1 MKNTFFFLLI
11 ITLFS
16 NAFMSCEKEN
26 ENEDYKTYNVA
37 TPVTMTLSELRSSVK
52 ILPPQKTTKS
62 GKIYVYEEFI
72 FINDEEK
79 GIHIIDNT
87 IPSAPKKIS
96 FLKILGNTDIAVK
109 DQMLFADSYT
119 DLVVFDISDIRK
131 IVEKN
136 RLNNVF
142 PHYYPAFPTIGNDI
156 PTYYDYQN
164 ITSDKI
170 VVDWNIKQEKRKPQN
185 VDITGGGVVWFDTA
199 TSSEGATGKGGSLAR
214 FMIVEDYLYA
224 VDNQKI
230 NIFNIQ
236 NLSVP
241 TKVKEQIVGWGIETI
256 FNRNDYLYLGS
267 TNGMYIYDIK
277 SLGNPVFVSRIA
289 HINACDPVVV
299 DEKYAYVTLRSG
311 NLCGATNSVL
321 EVIDITNKANPVKI
335 TSYILE
341 NPYGLGIKGQM
352 LFVCDGTAG
361 LKVFNK
367 TDVLN
372 LQLTNQFKNINPFD
386 VIPLDDKLLL
396 IGQNTLFQYKYV
408 QNNIELLSTFSLE

>member
-1 MKNTFFFLLI
+1 MKNTFCFLLM
-11 ITLFS
+11 ITSFS
-16 NAFMSCEKEN
+16 LAFMSCE
-26 ENEDYKTYNVA
+26 NEDYEIYNVA

-52 ILPPQKTTKS
+52 ILPPQKILKS
-62 GKIYVYEEFI
+62 GKIYVYEEFV

-87 IPSAPKKIS
+87 VPTAPKKIS
-96 FLKILGNTDIAVK
+96 FLKILGNTDISIK
-109 DQMLFADSYT
+109 DNMLFADSFT
-119 DLVVFDISDIRK
+119 DLVVFDISDIRQ

-142 PHYYPAFPTIGNDI
+142 PQYNVYPTIDNNL
-156 PTYYDYQN
+156 PTQYNYQN
-164 ITSDKI
+164 ITADKI
-170 VVDWNIKQEKRKPQN
+170 IVDWNIKQEKRKPQN
-185 VDITGGGVVWFDTA
+185 YDMLGGGVIMFNT
-199 TSSEGATGKGGSLAR
+199 TSSEGAVGKGGSLAR

-224 VDNQKI
+224 VDYQKI

-241 TKVKEQIVGWGIETI
+241 TKVKEQYIGWGIETI
-256 FNRNDYLYLGS
+256 FNRNEYLYLGS

-277 SLGNPVFVSRIA
+277 SLENPVFTSRIA

-311 NLCGATNSVL
+311 NLCGAAESVL

-335 TSYILE
+335 TSYIME
-341 NPYGLGIKGQM
+341 NPYGLGIKDQM

-367 TDVLN
+367 TNTLN
-372 LQLTNQFKNINPFD
+372 LQLTNQFKNINTFD
-386 VIPLDDKLLL
+386 VIPLENKLLL
-396 IGQNTLFQYKYV
+396 VGQNTLFQYKYV
-408 QNNIELLSTFSLE
+408 ENNIQLLSTFLLE

>member
-1 MKNTFFFLLI
+1 MKTTFYFLLI
-11 ITLFS
+11 ITSFS
-16 NAFMSCEKEN
+16 LAFMSCE
-26 ENEDYKTYNVA
+26 NEDYETYNVVS
-37 TPVTMTLSELRSSVK
+37 PVTLSLSELRSSVK
-52 ILPPQKTTKS
+52 ILPPQKTIES

-72 FINDEEK
+72 FINDVEK

-87 IPSAPKKIS
+87 VPTAPKKIS

-109 DQMLFADSYT
+109 DQMLFADSFT

-131 IVEKN
+131 IVAKN

-142 PHYYPAFPTIGNDI
+142 PHYAIYPTIDNNL
-156 PTYYDYQN
+156 PVQYENQN
-164 ITSDKI
+164 VSPDKI
-170 VVDWNIKQEKRKPQN
+170 IVDWKITQEKRKPQN
-185 VDITGGGVVWFDTA
+185 IDISSGGVIMFSTA
-199 TSSEGATGKGGSLAR
+199 SSEGSVGKGGSLAR

-236 NLSVP
+236 NLAAP
-241 TKVKEQIVGWGIETI
+241 TKIKEHYVGWGIETI
-256 FNRNDYLYLGS
+256 FNRNEYLYLGS

-277 SLGNPVFVSRIA
+277 SLENPILKSRIA

-311 NLCGATNSVL
+311 NLCGAAESVL
-321 EVIDITNKANPVKI
+321 EVIDITNKSNPVKI
-335 TSYILE
+335 KSYTME
-341 NPYGLGIKGQM
+341 NPYGLGIKDQM

-372 LQLTNQFKNINPFD
+372 LQITNQFKNINTFD

-396 IGQNTLFQYKYV
+396 VGQNTLFQYKYV
-408 QNNIELLSTFSLE
+408 QNNIELMSTFFLE

>member
-1 MKNTFFFLLI
+1 MKNTLYFLLI
-11 ITLFS
+11 ITFFS
-16 NAFMSCEKEN
+16 MTFMSCENGDEN
-26 ENEDYKTYNVA
+26 YETYNIA
-37 TPVTMTLSELRSSVK
+37 TPVTMSLSELRSSVK
-52 ILPPQKTTKS
+52 ILPPQKTAKS
-62 GKIYVYEEFI
+62 GKIYVYDNFI
-72 FINDEEK
+72 FINDQEN

-87 IPSAPKKIS
+87 IPTAPKKIS

-109 DQMLFADSYT
+109 DQMLFADSFT
-119 DLVVFDISDIRK
+119 DLVVFDISDIRN
-131 IVEKN
+131 IVEKK

-142 PHYYPAFPTIGNDI
+142 PQHIIYPTIDNNL
-156 PTYYDYQN
+156 PLLYDYPN
-164 ITSDKI
+164 YNADKI
-170 VVDWNIKQEKRKPQN
+170 IVGWSIKKEKRKPQN
-185 VDITGGGVVWFDTA
+185 IDYLSSSGGIMFNA
-199 TSSEGATGKGGSLAR
+199 ASSESTTGQGGSLAR

-241 TKVKEQIVGWGIETI
+241 TKVKEQNVGWGIETI
-256 FNRNDYLYLGS
+256 FNKNDYLYIGS

-277 SLGNPVFVSRIA
+277 SLENPVFASRIA

-311 NLCGATNSVL
+311 NFCGGTNNVL
-321 EVIDITNKANPVKI
+321 EIIDITNKVNPVK
-335 TSYILE
+335 TASFVLE
-341 NPYGLGIKGQM
+341 NPYGLGIKDQM
-352 LFVCDGTAG
+352 LFICDGSAG

-367 TDVLN
+367 TDVFN

-396 IGQNTLFQYKYV
+396 VGQNTLFQYKYK
-408 QNNIELLSTFSLE
+408 QNDIELISTFMLE

>member
-1 MKNTFFFLLI
+1 MKTTFYFLLM
-11 ITLFS
+11 ITSFS
-16 NAFMSCEKEN
+16 LAFMSCE
-26 ENEDYKTYNVA
+26 NEDYETYNVV
-37 TPVTMTLSELRSSVK
+37 TPVTLSLSELRSSVK
-52 ILPPQKTTKS
+52 ILPPQKTIES

-72 FINDEEK
+72 FINDVEK

-87 IPSAPKKIS
+87 VPTAPKKIS

-109 DQMLFADSYT
+109 DQMLFADSFT

-142 PHYYPAFPTIGNDI
+142 PHYAIYPTIDNNL
-156 PTYYDYQN
+156 PVQYENQN
-164 ITSDKI
+164 VSPDKI
-170 VVDWNIKQEKRKPQN
+170 IVDWKITQEKRKSQN
-185 VDITGGGVVWFDTA
+185 MDISGGGVVMFSTA
-199 TSSEGATGKGGSLAR
+199 SSEGAVGKGGSLAR

-241 TKVKEQIVGWGIETI
+241 TKIKEQHIGWGIETI
-256 FNRNDYLYLGS
+256 FNRNEYLYIGS

-277 SLGNPVFVSRIA
+277 SLENPVLKSRIA

-311 NLCGATNSVL
+311 NLCGAAESVL
-321 EVIDITNKANPVKI
+321 EIIDITNKANPIK
-335 TSYILE
+335 TKSYTME
-341 NPYGLGIKGQM
+341 NPYGLGIKDQM

-367 TDVLN
+367 SDVLN
-372 LQLTNQFKNINPFD
+372 LQITNQFKNINTFD

-396 IGQNTLFQYKYV
+396 VGQNTLFQYKYV
-408 QNNIELLSTFSLE
+408 QNNIELISTFLLE

>member
-1 MKNTFFFLLI
+1 MKTTFYFLLM
-11 ITLFS
+11 ITSFS
-16 NAFMSCEKEN
+16 LAFMSCE
-26 ENEDYKTYNVA
+26 NEDYETYNVV
-37 TPVTMTLSELRSSVK
+37 TPVTLSLSELRSSVK
-52 ILPPQKTTKS
+52 ILPPQKTIES

-72 FINDEEK
+72 FINDVEK

-87 IPSAPKKIS
+87 VPTAPKKIS

-109 DQMLFADSYT
+109 DQMLFADSFT

-142 PHYYPAFPTIGNDI
+142 PHYAIYPTMDNNLPVQYEN
-156 PTYYDYQN
+156 QN
-164 ITSDKI
+164 VSPDKI
-170 VVDWNIKQEKRKPQN
+170 IVDWKITQEKRKSQN
-185 VDITGGGVVWFDTA
+185 MDISGGGVVMFSTA
-199 TSSEGATGKGGSLAR
+199 SSEGAVGKGGSLAR

-241 TKVKEQIVGWGIETI
+241 TKIKEQHIGWGIETI
-256 FNRNDYLYLGS
+256 FNRNEYLYIGS

-277 SLGNPVFVSRIA
+277 SLENPVLKSRIA

-311 NLCGATNSVL
+311 NLCGAAESVL
-321 EVIDITNKANPVKI
+321 EIIDITNKANPIK
-335 TSYILE
+335 TKSYTME
-341 NPYGLGIKGQM
+341 NPYGLGIKDQM

-367 TDVLN
+367 SDVLN
-372 LQLTNQFKNINPFD
+372 LQITNQFKNINTFD

-396 IGQNTLFQYKYV
+396 VGQNTLFQYKYV
-408 QNNIELLSTFSLE
+408 QNNIELISTFLLE

>member
-1 MKNTFFFLLI
+1 MKNTLYFLLML
-11 ITLFS
+11 TSFLLT
-16 NAFMSCEKEN
+16 FMSCE
-26 ENEDYKTYNVA
+26 NEDYEIYNVV

-52 ILPPQKTTKS
+52 ILPPQNTDKS

-72 FINDEEK
+72 FINDVEK

-87 IPSAPKKIS
+87 IPTAPKKIS

-109 DQMLFADSYT
+109 DEMLFADSYS

-136 RLNNVF
+136 RLNDVF
-142 PHYYPAFPTIGNDI
+142 PLYYPAYPTVENDNPI
-156 PTYYDYQN
+156 YYDYQN
-164 ITSDKI
+164 ITADKI
-170 VVDWNIKQEKRKPQN
+170 IVDWTVKQEKRKPQN
-185 VDITGGGVVWFDTA
+185 YDILIDRGGIMVNA
-199 TSSEGATGKGGSLAR
+199 TSSEGAVGKGGSLAR
-214 FMIVEDYLYA
+214 FMIVEDFLYA

-241 TKVKEQIVGWGIETI
+241 KKINEQYVGWGIETI
-256 FNRNDYLYLGS
+256 FNRNEYLYLGS

-277 SLGNPVFVSRIA
+277 SLENPVFVSRIA

-311 NLCGATNSVL
+311 NLCGASESVL
-321 EVIDITNKANPVKI
+321 EIIDITNKAKPVKI
-335 TSYILE
+335 KSYIME
-341 NPYGLGIKGQM
+341 NPYGLGIKDQM
-352 LFVCDGTAG
+352 LFICDGTAG
-361 LKVFNK
+361 LKVFNR
-367 TDVLN
+367 TDVLD
-372 LQLTNQFKNINPFD
+372 LQMTNQFKNINPFD

-396 IGQNTLFQYKYV
+396 VGENKLFQYKYV
-408 QNNIELLSTFSLE
+408 QNNIELISTFLLE

>member
-1 MKNTFFFLLI
+1 MKTTFYFLLM
-11 ITLFS
+11 ITSFS
-16 NAFMSCEKEN
+16 LAFMSCE
-26 ENEDYKTYNVA
+26 NEDYEIYNVV

-52 ILPPQKTTKS
+52 ILPPQKINKS
-62 GKIYVYEEFI
+62 GKIYVYEEFV

-87 IPSAPKKIS
+87 IPTAPKKIS

-109 DQMLFADSYT
+109 DQMLFADSFT

-142 PHYYPAFPTIGNDI
+142 PQYTIYPTIDNNL
-156 PTYYDYQN
+156 PTQYNYQN
-164 ITSDKI
+164 ITVDKI
-170 VVDWNIKQEKRKPQN
+170 IVDWNIKQEKRKPQN
-185 VDITGGGVVWFDTA
+185 YDMLIANGGIMFNT
-199 TSSEGATGKGGSLAR
+199 TSSEGAVGKGGSLAR

-241 TKVKEQIVGWGIETI
+241 TKIKEQNVGWSIETI
-256 FNRNDYLYLGS
+256 FNRNEYLYIGS

-277 SLGNPVFVSRIA
+277 SLENPVFTSRIA

-311 NLCGATNSVL
+311 NICGVTESVL
-321 EVIDITNKANPVKI
+321 EIIDITNKANPVKI
-335 TSYILE
+335 KSYTME
-341 NPYGLGIKGQM
+341 NPYGLGIKDQM
-352 LFVCDGTAG
+352 LFICDGTAG

-367 TDVLN
+367 TNVLD
-372 LQLTNQFKNINPFD
+372 LQITNQFKNINPFD

-396 IGQNTLFQYKYV
+396 VGQNTLFQYKYV
-408 QNNIELLSTFSLE
+408 QNNIELLSTFLLE

>member
-1 MKNTFFFLLI
+1 MKNTFYFLLMMI
-11 ITLFS
+11 SFS
-16 NAFMSCEKEN
+16 SAFMSCE
-26 ENEDYKTYNVA
+26 NEDYETYNVV

-52 ILPPQKTTKS
+52 ILPPQKTINS

-87 IPSAPKKIS
+87 VPTAPKKIS

-109 DQMLFADSYT
+109 DQMLFADSFT
-119 DLVVFDISDIRK
+119 DLVVFDISNIRK

-142 PHYYPAFPTIGNDI
+142 PHYTVYPTIDNNLPI
-156 PTYYDYQN
+156 HYDYQN
-164 ITSDKI
+164 STSDKI
-170 VVDWNIKQEKRKPQN
+170 IDDWDIKQEKRKTQES
-185 VDITGGGVVWFDTA
+185 DINGGVYYNSV
-199 TSSEGATGKGGSLAR
+199 SSEGSVTGKGGSLAR
-214 FMIVEDYLYA
+214 FMIVENYLYA
-224 VDNQKI
+224 VDKNKI

-236 NLSVP
+236 NLSAP
-241 TKVKEQIVGWGIETI
+241 TKIKEQNVGWGIETI
-256 FNRNDYLYLGS
+256 FNRNEYLYLGS

-277 SLGNPVFVSRIA
+277 SLENPVFTSRIA

-311 NLCGATNSVL
+311 NLCGAAESVL
-321 EVIDITNKANPVKI
+321 EIIDITNKSNPVKI
-335 TSYILE
+335 KSYTMA
-341 NPYGLGIKGQM
+341 NPYGLGIKDQM
-352 LFVCDGTAG
+352 LFICDGTAG

-367 TDVLN
+367 SNILD
-372 LQLTNQFKNINPFD
+372 LQITNQFKNINTFD

-396 IGQNTLFQYKYV
+396 VGQNTLFQYKYV
-408 QNNIELLSTFSLE
+408 QNNIELLSTFLLDK

>member
-1 MKNTFFFLLI
+1 MKSTFYFLLM
-11 ITLFS
+11 ITCFS
-16 NAFMSCEKEN
+16 LAFMSCD
-26 ENEDYKTYNVA
+26 NEDYETYNVV

-52 ILPPQKTTKS
+52 ILPPQKTIKS

-87 IPSAPKKIS
+87 IPTAPKKIS
-96 FLKILGNTDIAVK
+96 FLKILGNTDIAIK
-109 DQMLFADSYT
+109 DQMLFADSFT

-131 IVEKN
+131 IVEKK

-142 PHYYPAFPTIGNDI
+142 PQYTIYPTIDNNL
-156 PTYYDYQN
+156 PVEYNYQN
-164 ITSDKI
+164 ISSDKI
-170 VVDWNIKQEKRKPQN
+170 IVDWNIKKEKRKPQN
-185 VDITGGGVVWFDTA
+185 KDLLGGGVIMFNTA
-199 TSSEGATGKGGSLAR
+199 SSEGTVGKGGSLAR

-241 TKVKEQIVGWGIETI
+241 TKIKEQNVGWGIETI
-256 FNRNDYLYLGS
+256 FNRNEYLYIGS

-277 SLGNPVFVSRIA
+277 SLENPVFKSRIA

-311 NLCGATNSVL
+311 NICGATESVL
-321 EVIDITNKANPVKI
+321 EIIDITNKAYPVKI
-335 TSYILE
+335 KSYTMQ
-341 NPYGLGIKGQM
+341 NPYGLGIKDQM
-352 LFVCDGTAG
+352 LFICDGTAG

-367 TDVLN
+367 SNVLD
-372 LQLTNQFKNINPFD
+372 LQITNQFKNINPFD

-396 IGQNTLFQYKYV
+396 VGQNTLFQYKYG
-408 QNNIELLSTFSLE
+408 QNNIELLSTFLLD